1 MAFNQSDTPL
11 HIVVLAGGD
20 SPERAVSLRSG
31 AAVAAALLE
40 AGHRVMQIDP
50 GEISLEAVDWSD
62 CDACFIALHGGAGED
77 GRVQQ
82 QLEHL
87 GVPYTGSGPV
97 VCRLAMSKSA
107 AKRRFVARGVPTL
120 DWIVTDA
127 YELAHDDPATWLA
140 KRVAPLGYPLIVK
153 PDGQGSSLGIT
164 IVSSPAELSA
174 AIAAAKRFDERSL
187 IEPYVVG
194 REFTVAL
201 VDEQAL
207 PPIEIVTPE
216 RVFSYEAKYQ
226 SAATEYR
233 FEFELDQPS
242 RDEILHSAVAAGRAL
257 GAAGLSRVD
266 LMLGGDGRVW
276 VLELNTVPGMTARSL
291 APLAAARAGLDMSA
305 LCDLLVRRCLSPS
318 GVS

>member
-1 MAFNQSDTPL
+1 MAFNESDTPL
-11 HIVVLAGGD
+11 HVVVLSGGD
-20 SPERAVSLRSG
+20 SPERSVSLRSG
-31 AAVAAALLE
+31 AAVAESLGA
-40 AGHRVMQIDP
+40 AGHRVTQIDP
-50 GEISLEAVDWSD
+50 AEISLDAVDWSD

-77 GRVQQ
+77 GRVQRKLQ
-82 QLEHL
+82 RL
-87 GVPYTGSGPV
+87 GVPYTGSGPET
-97 VCRLAMSKSA
+97 CRAAMSKSA
-107 AKRRFVARGVPTL
+107 AKRHFVAGGVPTL

-127 YELAHDDPATWLA
+127 NDLAHDDPILWLA

-153 PDGQGSSLGIT
+153 PDCQGSSLGIT

-174 AIAAAKRFDERSL
+174 AIAASEQFGERSL

-194 REFTVAL
+194 REFTVAII
-201 VDEQAL
+201 DDRAL

-233 FEFELDQPS
+233 FEFELGQRA
-242 RDEILHSAVAAGRAL
+242 RDEILQAALSASRAV

-266 LMLGGDGRVW
+266 LMLDGDGRVW

-291 APLAAARAGLDMSA
+291 APLAAARAGLDMTA

>member
-1 MAFNQSDTPL
+1 VAFNQSDTPL

-20 SPERAVSLRSG
+20 SPERSVSLRSG
-31 AAVAAALLE
+31 AAVAAALLA
-40 AGHRVMQIDP
+40 AGHRVTQIDP
-50 GEISLEAVDWSD
+50 AEIALDAVDWSD

-77 GRVQQ
+77 GRVQHE
-82 QLEHL
+82 LERL
-87 GVPYTGSGPV
+87 GVSYTGSGPEA
-97 VCRLAMSKSA
+97 CRAAMSKSA
-107 AKRRFVARGVPTL
+107 AKRRFLDCGVPTL
-120 DWIVTDA
+120 DWIMTGTDDFA
-127 YELAHDDPATWLA
+127 DDSATELA

-153 PDGQGSSLGIT
+153 PDNQGSSLGIT

-174 AIAAAKRFDERSL
+174 AIAAAERFDEHCL
-187 IEPYVVG
+187 IEPYVPG

-201 VDEQAL
+201 VDDREL

-216 RVFSYEAKYQ
+216 RVFSYQAKYQ

-233 FEFELDQPS
+233 FEFDLAETA
-242 RDEILHSAVAAGRAL
+242 REEIMHAAVAAGRAL

-266 LMLGGDGRVW
+266 LMLGDDGRVW

-291 APLAAARAGLDMSA
+291 APLAAAHADLDMSA

>member
-1 MAFNQSDTPL
+1 MGFHESDAPL
-11 HIVVLAGGD
+11 HVVVLAGGD
-20 SPERAVSLRSG
+20 SPERSVSLRSG
-31 AAVAAALLE
+31 AAVAEALRA
-40 AGHRVMQIDP
+40 AGHRITQIDP
-50 GEISLEAVDWSD
+50 AEISLDSVDWSD

-77 GRVQQ
+77 GQVQR
-82 QLEHL
+82 QLERL
-87 GVPYTGSGPV
+87 GVPYTGSGPEA
-97 VCRLAMSKSA
+97 CRAAMSKSA
-107 AKRRFVARGVPTL
+107 AKRHFVAAGVPTL

-127 YELAHDDPATWLA
+127 NELTHDDPALWLA

-153 PDGQGSSLGIT
+153 PDSQGSSLGIT
-164 IVSSPAELSA
+164 IVSSSAELSA
-174 AIAAAKRFDERSL
+174 AIAASERFGERTL

-201 VDEQAL
+201 IDGHAL
-207 PPIEIVTPE
+207 PPIEIVTTE
-216 RVFSYEAKYQ
+216 CVFSYEAKYQ

-233 FEFELDQPS
+233 FDFELGQRA
-242 RDEILHSAVAAGRAL
+242 RDEIPQAAAAAGRAL

-266 LMLGGDGRVW
+266 LMLDGDDRTW

-291 APLAAARAGLDMSA
+291 APLAAARAGLDMTA

>member
-1 MAFNQSDTPL
+1 MGFNESNAPL
-11 HIVVLAGGD
+11 HVVVLAGGD
-20 SPERAVSLRSG
+20 SPERSVSLRSG
-31 AAVAAALLE
+31 AAVAEALRE
-40 AGHRVMQIDP
+40 AGHRITQIDP
-50 GEISLEAVDWSD
+50 AEIPIDAVDWSE

-77 GRVQQ
+77 GRIQR
-82 QLEHL
+82 QLQRL
-87 GVPYTGSGPV
+87 GVPYTGSGPEA
-97 VCRLAMSKSA
+97 CRAAMSKSA
-107 AKRRFVARGVPTL
+107 AKRRFVASGVPTL

-127 YELAHDDPATWLA
+127 NELAHDDPALWLA
-140 KRVAPLGYPLIVK
+140 KRAAPLGYPLIVK
-153 PDGQGSSLGIT
+153 PDSQGSSLGIT

-174 AIAAAKRFDERSL
+174 AIATCERFGERTL
-187 IEPYVVG
+187 IEPYVEG

-201 VDEQAL
+201 IDDRAL

-233 FEFELDQPS
+233 FEFELGQ
-242 RDEILHSAVAAGRAL
+242 RARAEILQAAVAAGRAL

-266 LMLGGDGRVW
+266 LMLDGDGRVW

-291 APLAAARAGLDMSA
+291 APLAAARAGLDMTA

>member
-1 MAFNQSDTPL
+1 MAFNQSDAPL
-11 HIVVLAGGD
+11 HSVVLAGGD

-31 AAVAAALLE
+31 AAVAAALLQ
-40 AGHRVMQIDP
+40 AGHRVTQIDP
-50 GEISLEAVDWSD
+50 AEIALDAVDWSD
-62 CDACFIALHGGAGED
+62 CDACFISLHGGAGED

-82 QLEHL
+82 QLERL
-87 GVPYTGSGPV
+87 GVPYTGSGPEA
-97 VCRLAMSKSA
+97 CRVAMSKSA
-107 AKRRFVARGVPTL
+107 AKARFGASGVPTL
-120 DWIVTDA
+120 DWVMVGTDDFA
-127 YELAHDDPATWLA
+127 DDSSTGLA

-153 PDGQGSSLGIT
+153 PDNQGSSLGIT

-174 AIAAAKRFDERSL
+174 AVAAAESFGEHCL

-201 VDEQAL
+201 IDEQAL
-207 PPIEIVTPE
+207 PPLEIVTPE

-233 FEFELDQPS
+233 FEFDLAES
-242 RDEILHSAVAAGRAL
+242 TRDEITHSAVAAGRAL
-257 GAAGLSRVD
+257 GAVGLSRVD
-266 LMLGGDGRVW
+266 LMLGDDGRVW